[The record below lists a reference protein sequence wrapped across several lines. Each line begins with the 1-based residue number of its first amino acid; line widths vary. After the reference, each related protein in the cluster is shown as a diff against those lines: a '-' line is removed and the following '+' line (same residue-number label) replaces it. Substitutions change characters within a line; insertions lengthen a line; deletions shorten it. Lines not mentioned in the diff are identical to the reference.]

1 MKYENFYKYIKSISK
16 CEIKIKFVYYM
27 IYLGLERCFFI
38 VLYMYFIK
46 NVFGVKLYN
55 EKNKKMC
62 IKLSQFE
69 NSLYFYLYF
78 VFFGLEKIDLDYEGD
93 KGFENVI
100 FYRIKKY

>member
-1 MKYENFYKYIKSISK
+1 
-16 CEIKIKFVYYM
+16 
-27 IYLGLERCFFI
+27 
-38 VLYMYFIK
+38 MYFIK

-100 FYRIKKY
+100 F